1 MPKFQFR
8 ILTGENEAACKAK
21 YDRLAVETSTGSG
34 IFTHDP
40 YTFYLFDQGG
50 IGYLG
55 DTPLFGGDASK
66 FNMISSNKAY
76 ADLKPNAFYF
86 CTANCTVTD
95 DEDPHVATHTLTQGS
110 IWITNGSSV
119 PNEISWTNFTTYMAR
134 YITGYA
140 IQSDGTNLPSDDTW
154 DETFEG
160 NDTTLLTSAATRTLI
175 NNIVNAQAILSISFF
190 KAVEL
195 HTITAAEITAGEVT
209 VFTDHTASITNAE
222 HEGDIGLAFMCQTG
236 SEYDETE
243 NDGDICVFVNLHSL
257 INLYTGSTSDTAEVV
272 VAQDLT
278 GDPSGH
284 TQKITVNV
292 NKSEEIFHAN
302 GTADNFETK
311 IMAAIDQVINYR
323 DDGENNQDYVPT
335 TAVASGGHGFS
346 SNKFISESQLADILA
361 HVLSHFAQVQYD
373 SIVVSGGSMEED
385 EGGDL

>member
-66 FNMISSNKAY
+66 FNMISSNKTY

-95 DEDPHVATHTLTQGS
+95 NEDPHVTTHTLTQGS

-140 IQSDGTNLPSDDTW
+140 IQSDGTNLPSGDTW
-154 DETFEG
+154 DETFNG

-190 KAVEL
+190 KSVEL

-236 SEYDETE
+236 PEYDETE
-243 NDGDICVFVNLHSL
+243 NDGDVCVFVNLHSL

-278 GDPSGH
+278 GDTSGH

-292 NKSEEIFHAN
+292 NKSQEVFHYN
-302 GTADNFETK
+302 GDDNFESK
-311 IMAAIDQVINYR
+311 MLLAIDQCISHL
-323 DDGENNQDYVPT
+323 DDGNNNPDYDPT
-335 TAVASGGHGFS
+335 TPVSSGGDGFS
-346 SNKFISESQLADILA
+346 NNKFITESQLADILA
-361 HVLSHFAQVQYD
+361 HLLAHFVQIQYNY
-373 SIVVSGGSMEED
+373 IEAGGESMED
-385 EGGDL
+385 GGDN

>member
-66 FNMISSNKAY
+66 FNMISSNKTY

-95 DEDPHVATHTLTQGS
+95 NEDPHVTTHTLTQGS

-140 IQSDGTNLPSDDTW
+140 IQSDGTNLPSGDTW
-154 DETFEG
+154 DETFNG

-190 KAVEL
+190 KSVEL

-236 SEYDETE
+236 PEYDETE
-243 NDGDICVFVNLHSL
+243 NDGDVCVFVNLHSL

-292 NKSEEIFHAN
+292 NKSQEVFHYN
-302 GTADNFETK
+302 GDDNFESK
-311 IMAAIDQVINYR
+311 MLLAIDQCISHL
-323 DDGENNQDYVPT
+323 DDGNNNPDYDPT
-335 TAVASGGHGFS
+335 TPVSSGGDGFS
-346 SNKFISESQLADILA
+346 NNKFITESQLADILA
-361 HVLSHFAQVQYD
+361 HLLAHFVQIQYNY
-373 SIVVSGGSMEED
+373 IEAGGESMED
-385 EGGDL
+385 GGDN